1 MPWNAQGGGPWGSGG
16 GKGPWGSGQQPGSSG
31 PNPPG
36 YTGNHRSIPTW
47 VSMRTTTW
55 QYIEYYGNDNTT
67 VAFREYYDLKSDP
80 WELQNVLADNDP
92 KNDPD
97 VAGLSA
103 RLQRAE
109 HCAGRAG
116 PNPCP

>member
-1 MPWNAQGGGPWGSGG
+1 MAVRHQQHDPMTAPAGAQQGGHLKFFGVVYDAGT
-16 GKGPWGSGQQPGSSG
+16 QL
-31 PNPPG
+31 
-36 YTGNHRSIPTW
+36 R
-47 VSMRTTTW
+47 V
-55 QYIEYYGNDNTT
+55 
-67 VAFREYYDLKSDP
+67 REYYDLKSDP

-116 PNPCP
+116 LNPCP